1 MSEDA
6 LTFRSVEEVIHSGI
20 FDLTDGRSTDGCQ
33 GCIMYLS
40 KWNLDQYTIEQVIC
54 AAWFILESLYDEN
67 EDLEIHGIRVLLD
80 FSNYT
85 FTQQLKTQ
93 AMFLTGGIS
102 MLMEFVQAAFPIRLK
117 SIQLVNQAWYVTTL
131 VMIVKP
137 FMSQK
142 LRSRL
147 VQHGSNHFELYEHFS
162 PEVLPV
168 SCGGTSSLTYLTKLF
183 HNFTSVT

>member
-6 LTFRSVEEVIHSGI
+6 LTYRSVEEVIHSGI

-102 MLMEFVQAAFPIRLK
+102 MLMEFVQVCKPPVDVVNYIYLSACPQAAFPIRLK

-142 LRSRL
+142 LRSR
-147 VQHGSNHFELYEHFS
+147 
-162 PEVLPV
+162 V
-168 SCGGTSSLTYLTKLF
+168 SC
-183 HNFTSVT
+183 